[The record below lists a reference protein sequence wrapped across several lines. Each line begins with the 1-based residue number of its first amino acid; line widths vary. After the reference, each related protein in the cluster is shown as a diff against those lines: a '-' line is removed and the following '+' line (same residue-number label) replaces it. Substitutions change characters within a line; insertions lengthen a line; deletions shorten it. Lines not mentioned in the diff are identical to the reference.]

1 MSPKEDQD
9 QGAAQASTTTA
20 TNNAPSSSPL
30 DKEEQTSPTTREAT
44 SASNDD
50 NDNDGDDS
58 SPSCLQRI
66 SSFYFGNEFLI
77 LIVAAILLARAYPPL
92 GAEYLAPEITAT
104 WLAVCIIFV
113 MAGLGL
119 KTEEFKNAFGQIWF
133 NLTVQLY
140 NFGVVSATVYGV
152 TRGLEAANILSKD
165 LADGMVIGASLPMT
179 INMVL
184 VLTKSSGGDES
195 LAIVNAA
202 AGTFFVCFL
211 AIGVAR
217 VVLVRPSLLT
227 AVRRPALLQ
236 ATWWESF

>member
-1 MSPKEDQD
+1 MNASTMSPKEEQD
-9 QGAAQASTTTA
+9 LGVAQASSTTA
-20 TNNAPSSSPL
+20 TNNNNNDTPSPSPL
-30 DKEEQTSPTTREAT
+30 DKKEDTAPTTTAT
-44 SASNDD
+44 ASASNDNE
-50 NDNDGDDS
+50 NDNDS
-58 SPSCLQRI
+58 APSCLQRLVA
-66 SSFYFGNEFLI
+66 FYFANEFLI
-77 LIVAAILLARAYPPL
+77 LIITAILLARAYPPI

-133 NLTVQLY
+133 NLTIQLY
-140 NFGVVSATVYGV
+140 NFGVVSSVVYGV

-202 AGTFFVCFL
+202 AGMCFVC
-211 AIGVAR
+211 V
-217 VVLVRPSLLT
+217 
-227 AVRRPALLQ
+227 
-236 ATWWESF
+236 

>member
-9 QGAAQASTTTA
+9 QGVARTSSTTA
-20 TNNAPSSSPL
+20 TKNAPSLSPL
-30 DKEEQTSPTTREAT
+30 EKEQQTSPTTNEAT
-44 SASNDD
+44 SPSNG
-50 NDNDGDDS
+50 DNDGDDS

-66 SSFYFGNEFLI
+66 AAFYFGNEFLI
-77 LIVAAILLARAYPPL
+77 LIIAAILLARAYPPL

-152 TRGLEAANILSKD
+152 SRGLEAASILSKD

-211 AIGVAR
+211 ARGVAR
-217 VVLVRPSLLT
+217 ILLVRPSLLT

-236 ATWWESF
+236 ATCWEFF